1 MSIESGQVIVKRRR
15 ADQSKRLILE
25 AAGEVFAEHGYAM
38 ATIREVAR
46 RAGISIG
53 GIYLYFRNK
62 EELYTGLMQE
72 QIDAFSGHTG
82 SLREQE
88 PLAALKAVIDSYM
101 DYAAQ
106 RTKMLSTNIKEYDLA
121 LKKPLKKAFFKF
133 QKQLIKDILQRGM
146 QEGKLKRIDCDETAD
161 VILFCIRGAMLAYL
175 SGEIK
180 TLKRHGDGLYEMILH
195 GIRR

>member
-1 MSIESGQVIVKRRR
+1 MKRNGTKRRT
-15 ADQSKRLILE
+15 ADQSKKRILE
-25 AAGEVFAEHGYAM
+25 AAGDVFAENGYART
-38 ATIREVAR
+38 TIREVAR

-53 GIYLYFRNK
+53 GIYIYFRNK

-72 QIDAFSGHTG
+72 QMNAFSDHTG
-82 SLREQE
+82 SLRNQE

-101 DYAAQ
+101 EYAAE

-121 LKKPLKKAFFKF
+121 PKKPLKKAFFKY
-133 QKQLIKDILQRGM
+133 QKQLIKDILQQGM
-146 QEGKLKRIDCDETAD
+146 SEGKLKKIDCDETAD

-180 TLKRHGDGLYEMILH
+180 TLKKHAEGLYAMILH

>member
-1 MSIESGQVIVKRRR
+1 MAGKKRNGTKRRT
-15 ADQSKRLILE
+15 ADESKSNILS
-25 AAGEVFAEHGYAM
+25 AACNVFAERGYEKAS
-38 ATIREVAR
+38 IREVAK

-53 GIYLYFRNK
+53 GIYIYFKNK
-62 EELYTGLMQE
+62 EELYTGLMRE
-72 QIDAFSGHTG
+72 QMDAFSDHTG

-88 PLAALKAVIDSYM
+88 PLAALKSVIDSYM
-101 DYAAQ
+101 EYAAQ

-146 QEGKLKRIDCDETAD
+146 KEGTFKKIDCNETAD
-161 VILFCIRGAMLAYL
+161 IVLFSIRGAMLSYL
-175 SGEIK
+175 SGEIR
-180 TLKRHGDGLYEMILH
+180 TLKKHGEALYEMILH